1 MKTHITLLKKEGVLA
16 SLEVEHTFTDEHTIS
31 VHELLPA
38 GGACLIEL
46 RHPALTKL
54 LELTETVPYLF
65 LFFDEENAFTGA
77 TFSLNESR
85 QQYHVNTEAKKVL
98 ALPFPTAF
106 SAADIHLIEGLVIR
120 ELNSYKEADNTFYV
134 RKNGSDDSFIL
145 EVDIDFEPYERY
157 EGEWDDED
165 MKEWAK
171 DNEYL
176 SEDAGYLKDDGSID
190 YESLRETRWDE
201 EEAIYNQSPPSY
213 ATPSGRAFLWFEDL
227 EFSIP
232 EDIELNLIDGY
243 SPGNDWQAVMVKGV
257 DSLIRLQDFLVD
269 NGLKVNFDM
278 NPPDYEEQEVDKDE
292 IHAKAKHIANL
303 IKNMKEDH

>member
-1 MKTHITLLKKEGVLA
+1 MKTHITLLQKEGVLA
-16 SLEVEHTFTDEHTIS
+16 SLEVEQTRTDEHTIP
-31 VHELLPA
+31 VHELLPE

-46 RHPALTKL
+46 KHPALTKL
-54 LELTETVPYLF
+54 LELTEAVPYLF

-106 SAADIHLIEGLVIR
+106 SAADIHLIEGLGIR

-134 RKNGSDDSFIL
+134 RKNGSDDSFTL

-157 EGEWDDED
+157 EGEWNDEE
-165 MKEWAK
+165 MKEWAE
-171 DNEYL
+171 DQVYL
-176 SEDAGYLKDDGSID
+176 LEEFGYIKEDGSID
-190 YESLRETRWDE
+190 YEGLRETRWDE

-227 EFSIP
+227 EIAFP
-232 EDIELNLIDGY
+232 EDIELRIIDGY
-243 SPGNDWQAVMVKGV
+243 CPGNDWQGV
-257 DSLIRLQDFLVD
+257 VVEGYDSLVRLQEFLCQH
-269 NGLKVNFDM
+269 GQKVNFDM
-278 NPPDYEEQEVDKDE
+278 DPPDYEEQEVDEDE
-292 IHAKAKHIANL
+292 RHAKAKHIANL